1 MNPGSKYVQLLMQ
14 NMGGANNGTHAG
26 GLAHALQSGLNGYIV
41 AKGMAAEEAERKRK
55 LEEAERQRQAMAQ
68 AAQAM
73 TGRPEQTIQWD
84 STQRQGG
91 FMPDAQ
97 GDPTTTFAARAPNR
111 DLAMQLLA
119 QEPST
124 APMAF
129 EMMVADSQADR
140 EMQAKMEF
148 ERFKAQLP
156 QPAAEAPSTVRE
168 WQFFSGLNPQQ
179 QEAYLGMKRA
189 NRPVDLGYGLAV
201 PSQVVPGQVQ
211 GVMPKGQ
218 APMQSIQDGRVISM
232 PGQAPRGITN
242 VPPGAPQQG
251 AQGITNAP
259 PPSGVPPVSPPPS
272 SVPQPG
278 WASQDPRFAPPI
290 PEMPAGS
297 PSVIDL
303 PPSPQEIRKV
313 EDKRKAD
320 QAAYNA
326 FSVGLGNVQSAM
338 AETTTGPLVG
348 RLPPISAEAQTAEG
362 AAATLAPVLKSLFRT
377 AGEGTFTDK
386 DQELL
391 MQMVPTRQDLPA
403 ARDAKIQMIDQ
414 MVRAKLGIDGGG
426 QPPSGASAPPQTPSG
441 MSDEELM
448 RLYGVR

>member
-14 NMGGANNGTHAG
+14 NMGGYNNGTHAG

-73 TGRPEQTIQWD
+73 AGRPEQTIEWEG
-84 STQRQGG
+84 TERRGG

-97 GDPTTTFAARAPNR
+97 GDPTTTFAARAPDR
-111 DLAMQLLA
+111 SRAMQLLA

-129 EMMVADSQADR
+129 DMMLADSQADR

-179 QEAYLGMKRA
+179 QEAYLSMKRA

-218 APMQSIQDGRVISM
+218 APTQSIQDGRVIRV
-232 PGQAPRGITN
+232 PGQAP
-242 VPPGAPQQG
+242 
-251 AQGITNAP
+251 QGITSA
-259 PPSGVPPVSPPPS
+259 PPSGMPQVSPPPS

-278 WASQDPRFAPPI
+278 RASQNPRFKPPI

-303 PPSPQEIRKV
+303 PPSPQENRKV
-313 EDKRKAD
+313 EEKRKAD

-348 RLPPISAEAQTAEG
+348 RLPPISAEAQTADG

-426 QPPSGASAPPQTPSG
+426 QPPSGASAPLPLFQAPDLGGVETPQTPSG
-441 MSDEELM
+441 MSDEDLL
-448 RLYGVR
+448 RKYGLQP